1 MELITL
7 SIVSCCVSLVL
18 LITVIILLIIRHRQK
33 KNNEMLIKSIN
44 DFMNSR
50 TKTEL
55 SLYDNDF
62 ARLQNSVADLEN
74 LVELLQGNIIS
85 ENKKN
90 MQFISDISHQLK
102 TPIAALRLYCEL
114 DNELNPTDHSE
125 KELLLIDNMER
136 LVYQLLR
143 LEKIKTEAY
152 VMEFKKNR
160 AEDIVSRITA
170 DFKPLFPDKQ
180 FIVKG
185 KSLLRCDE
193 VWLGEAIGNVI
204 KNACEH
210 TAKDGIIKIDISES
224 QRSTS
229 IEISDNG
236 GGMPQEEIPN
246 LFTRFY
252 KAENSAPTSTGI
264 GMSITKAIVERHH
277 GIISAANNK
286 NGLTISICLPHID
299 GIEAI

>member
-1 MELITL
+1 MNLIIL
-7 SIVSCCVSLVL
+7 SVASCCVSLLL
-18 LITVIILLIIRHRQK
+18 LIAVIYLLIIHRRQK
-33 KNNEMLIKSIN
+33 KNNEKLIQSIN

-50 TKTEL
+50 TSVDI

-74 LVELLQGNIIS
+74 LVLLLQGNIIS

-114 DNELNPTDHSE
+114 DNELNPTSHSE
-125 KELLLIDNMER
+125 KELLLIDNMEK

-152 VMEFKKNR
+152 VMEFKNNK
-160 AEDIVSRITA
+160 AEDIVNRIVS
-170 DFKPLFPDKQ
+170 DFQPLFPDKQ
-180 FIVKG
+180 FIVTG
-185 KSLLRCDE
+185 KSMLRCDE
-193 VWLGEAIGNVI
+193 VWLGEAIANVI

-210 TAKDGIIKIDISES
+210 TDKNGVIKIDISES
-224 QRSTS
+224 QRSSS

-236 GGMPQEEIPN
+236 GGMPEAEIPN

-264 GMSITKAIVERHH
+264 GMSITKAIVEKHH

-286 NGLTISICLPHID
+286 SGLTISICLPHID
-299 GIEAI
+299 GMETI

>member
-1 MELITL
+1 MELKIL
-7 SIVSCCVSLVL
+7 SAVFCCVSAL
-18 LITVIILLIIRHRQK
+18 LLTAVVYLLIIRRRQK
-33 KNNEMLIKSIN
+33 KSNEMLVKSIH

-50 TKTEL
+50 MTTEL

-62 ARLQNSVADLEN
+62 ARLQNAVADLEN
-74 LVELLQGNIIS
+74 LVLLLQGNIIS

-114 DNELNPTDHSE
+114 DHKLNPTEHSE
-125 KELLLIDNMER
+125 KELMLIDNMEK

-152 VMEFKKNR
+152 VMDFKNNK
-160 AEDIVSRITA
+160 AEEIVSRITA

-180 FIVKG
+180 FVISG
-185 KSLLRCDE
+185 KSVLRCDE

-210 TAKDGIIKIDISES
+210 TEKDGIIHIAVSES

-236 GGMPQEEIPN
+236 GGMPEEEIPN

-264 GMSITKAIVERHH
+264 GMSITKAIVEKHH
-277 GIISAANNK
+277 GIISASNNK
-286 NGLTISICLPHID
+286 NGLTVSICLPHID
-299 GIEAI
+299 GMETI